1 MMNDLDRRIIN
12 HLQDGMP
19 VCERPFA
26 TVAEQLNI
34 TEDRLIGRVQ
44 ALLDD
49 GTLSRFVPL
58 YDVEKIGG
66 IYSLVAMQV
75 SREDIDNVISVIN
88 SYPEVAHNYERD
100 HEFNLWFVVALDT
113 TERLPSLLTDIE
125 DRTGYR
131 VYNMPK
137 LGEYYVGLKFH
148 A

>member
-1 MMNDLDRRIIN
+1 MNELDRVIIN

-19 VCERPFA
+19 VCEHPFA
-26 TVAEQLNI
+26 AVAGQLNI
-34 TEDRLIGRVQ
+34 TEDMLIERVQ

-49 GTLSRFVPL
+49 GTLSRFGPL

-66 IYSLVAMQV
+66 IYSLVAMKVLQ
-75 SREDIDNVISVIN
+75 EDIDDVITVIN
-88 SYPEVAHNYERD
+88 SYSEVAHNYERD

-113 TERLPSLLTDIE
+113 EERLPFLLADIE
-125 DRTGYR
+125 EHTGYR

-137 LGEYYVGLKFH
+137 LDEYYVGLKFH

>member
-1 MMNDLDRRIIN
+1 MLNELDRVIIN
-12 HLQDGMP
+12 HLQDGIP
-19 VCERPFA
+19 VCEHPFA
-26 TVAEQLNI
+26 AVSEQLNI
-34 TEDRLIGRVQ
+34 TEDRIIERVQ
-44 ALLDD
+44 ALLAD
-49 GTLSRFVPL
+49 GTLSRFGPL
-58 YDVEKIGG
+58 YDIEKIGG

-88 SYPEVAHNYERD
+88 SHPEVAHNYERD

-137 LGEYYVGLKFH
+137 LDEYYVGLKFH